1 MEQVVRFLTAWLG
14 FLFDGLRSVV
24 GSIVSLFDWPASV
37 IGVPPELFAAGL
49 LCVLLIALWRALGPL
64 IT

>member
-1 MEQVVRFLTAWLG
+1 MEQVVEFLNVRLG
-14 FLFDGLRSVV
+14 FLFEGIRNVAGTVV
-24 GSIVSLFDWPASV
+24 SFFDWPASV

-49 LCVLLIALWRALGPL
+49 LCLALLALLRALGPL